1 MNVILLGPPGAG
13 KGTQAEQIVAQLH
26 MPHISTGDA
35 FRLAM
40 REQTA
45 LGCEARTYVDAG
57 KLVPDDITVG
67 IVRERLSK
75 EDCAQGFLLDGFP
88 RTIAQAEALEVL
100 LQQRQQKI
108 DHVVNLHVDR
118 AQLLQRL
125 TGRTVC
131 RSCGATYHLHNH
143 PPKVTGVCDKCG
155 GELYQRSDDT
165 EVRVAVRLDEYE
177 KKTAPLLDFYAKK
190 DVLRTIDGQKS
201 RDEVTALLR
210 SLFFREN
217 G

>member
-1 MNVILLGPPGAG
+1 
-13 KGTQAEQIVAQLH
+13 
-26 MPHISTGDA
+26 
-35 FRLAM
+35 
-40 REQTA
+40 
-45 LGCEARTYVDAG
+45 VDAG

-118 AQLLQRL
+118 SQLLQRL

-165 EVRVAVRLDEYE
+165 EAQVAVRLDEYE
-177 KKTAPLLDFYAKK
+177 MKTAPLLDFYAKK

-201 RDEVTALLR
+201 RDEVTAQFR
-210 SLFFREN
+210 SLFFREI